1 MRTELTNLTNLFRLH
16 AILAGVYAVGLI
28 VVPQRLIGLLT
39 ALPLNPVAVDV
50 ARLFGAALVL
60 VAYIAWRAS
69 LLTDRDSRRMIAFGL
84 VGYTILGLIIALSG
98 QISGTWNALGWSTV
112 ISYLIFVF
120 GYGYFLLLRAEKE

>member
-1 MRTELTNLTNLFRLH
+1 MNLTNLFRLH
-16 AILAGVYAVGLI
+16 AILAAVYAVGLI
-28 VVPQRLIGLLT
+28 AVPQRLIGLLT

-50 ARLFGAALVL
+50 ARLFGAALIL

-69 LLTDRDSRRMIAFGL
+69 LLTDHDSRRMIAVGL
-84 VGYTILGLIIALSG
+84 FTYTILGMVIALLG

-120 GYGYFLLLRAEKE
+120 GYGYFLLLRPEKD